1 MFNGILQEICQS
13 ETQSERKTEDHC
25 PKKIFQVQILFSDPR
40 LCPVSQSNLFMQTA
54 AGTHNVI
61 VLSLVTGVGVCSC
74 SLETMW
80 AFALTFSI
88 KESLETREIAMN
100 ET

>member
-1 MFNGILQEICQS
+1 MSNGILQEICHS
-13 ETQSERKTEDHC
+13 EMQSERKTEDHC
-25 PKKIFQVQILFSDPR
+25 PKKYFKCKFCFLIPD
-40 LCPVSQSNLFMQTA
+40 CPVSQSNLFMQTA
-54 AGTHNVI
+54 AGTRNVI
-61 VLSLVTGVGVCSC
+61 ALSLVTGVGVCSC

>member
-1 MFNGILQEICQS
+1 MEFY
-13 ETQSERKTEDHC
+13 RKYVSLKCRVKGKLKTIVQ
-25 PKKIFQVQILFSDPR
+25 KIFQVQILFSDPR

-54 AGTHNVI
+54 AGTQNVI
-61 VLSLVTGVGVCSC
+61 ALRLVTGVGICSC

>member
-1 MFNGILQEICQS
+1 MEFY
-13 ETQSERKTEDHC
+13 RKYVSLKCRVKGKLKTIVQ
-25 PKKIFQVQILFSDPR
+25 KIFQVQILFSDPR

-54 AGTHNVI
+54 AGIRNVI
-61 VLSLVTGVGVCSC
+61 ALSLVTGVGVCSC

>member
-1 MFNGILQEICQS
+1 MEFY
-13 ETQSERKTEDHC
+13 RKYVSLKCRVKGKLKTIVQ
-25 PKKIFQVQILFSDPR
+25 KIFQAQILFSDPR

-54 AGTHNVI
+54 AGICNVI
-61 VLSLVTGVGVCSC
+61 ALSLVTGVGICSC